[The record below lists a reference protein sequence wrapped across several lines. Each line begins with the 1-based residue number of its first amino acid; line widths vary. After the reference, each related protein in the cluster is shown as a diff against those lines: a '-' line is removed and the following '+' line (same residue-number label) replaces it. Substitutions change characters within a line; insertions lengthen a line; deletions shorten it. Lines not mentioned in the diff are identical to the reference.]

1 MISGNINATTILKR
15 CVDELKE
22 VGESSVILNGN
33 TLLSYKTKMV
43 CVLMITVPSN

>member
-1 MISGNINATTILKR
+1 MILDDIDATTILKR

-43 CVLMITVPSN
+43 CILMITVPSN